1 MPETSTLTTVPI
13 FEGLP
18 DRELDDLAAQVRTRT
33 FREGEVIFHRDDP
46 GASFFIVESG
56 RVKIVLIGEDGR
68 ESLIAL
74 MSAGDCF
81 GEMAVLDHENRSATA
96 IALEPTR
103 TLFIRGDDLMSF
115 LERSPR
121 AAMRFVHL
129 LGRRLRQTNEQLSDM
144 VFFDVYGRV
153 AKKLLDLGQNHGIPV
168 ANGTQIG
175 VSLTQQDLASLIGSS
190 RESVN
195 KVMKFFRDKGYI
207 TVERQKIT
215 ILSEKGLQKQI
226 TY

>member
-1 MPETSTLTTVPI
+1 MADATTLAKVPV

-18 DRELDDLAAQVRTRT
+18 EAELADLAASVRTRS
-33 FREGEVIFHRDDP
+33 FREDEVIFHRDDP
-46 GASFFIVESG
+46 GAAFFIVESG
-56 RVKIVLIGEDGR
+56 RVKILLIGEDGR

-74 MSAGDCF
+74 MSAGDSF
-81 GEMAVLDHENRSATA
+81 GEMAVLDGENRSATA

-103 TLFIRGDDLMSF
+103 TLFIRGDDLMAF
-115 LERSPR
+115 LERSPK

-129 LGRRLRQTNEQLSDM
+129 LAKRLRTTNETLSDM

-153 AKKLLDLGQNHGIPV
+153 AKKLIDLSHHHGTPT
-168 ANGTQIG
+168 ANGTQIA
-175 VSLTQQDLASLIGSS
+175 VALTQQDLASLIGSS

-207 TVERQKIT
+207 AVERQKIT
-215 ILSEKGLQKQI
+215 ILNEKGLQRQI